1 MLVLGPLG
9 AAHKILPGWGGKAAE
24 AEVVCSVPTDVWRGD
39 SQTACRH
46 PQSVWSWVTKD
57 AGRSSLVMALTAV
70 RSTLSHPYISG
81 GLPRESHFG
90 TVLTRLQEPVT
101 AATAC
106 GRIGGLFS
114 RETTELRKRSP
125 RRSPR

>member
-9 AAHKILPGWGGKAAE
+9 AAHEILPGWGGKAAE
-24 AEVVCSVPTDVWRGD
+24 AEVVCSVPADVWRGD

-81 GLPRESHFG
+81 GSRES
-90 TVLTRLQEPVT
+90 LTLGQ
-101 AATAC
+101 
-106 GRIGGLFS
+106 FS
-114 RETTELRKRSP
+114 HVCKSQ
-125 RRSPR
+125 